1 MAVAPSGG
9 GFDQIITTDLHGLCT
24 KRHTGTSASAPLV
37 SGMIAL
43 GLEESGRKKIILLWI
58 INFRPISDKSKVDL
72 ERCSIYSHKDFN
84 LQRS

>member
-1 MAVAPSGG
+1 MAVAPTGG

-43 GLEESGRKKIILLWI
+43 GLEESGRKK
-58 INFRPISDKSKVDL
+58 
-72 ERCSIYSHKDFN
+72 N
-84 LQRS
+84 LIFL

>member
-9 GFDQIITTDLHGLCT
+9 GFDQIMTTDLHGLCT

-43 GLEESGRKKIILLWI
+43 ALEESGRK
-58 INFRPISDKSKVDL
+58 F
-72 ERCSIYSHKDFN
+72 F
-84 LQRS
+84 

>member
-43 GLEESGRKKIILLWI
+43 GLEEFWKK
-58 INFRPISDKSKVDL
+58 
-72 ERCSIYSHKDFN
+72 N
-84 LQRS
+84 L

>member
-43 GLEESGRKKIILLWI
+43 ALEESGRKKFYFVLK
-58 INFRPISDKSKVDL
+58 INFHPVSDKSKVDL

-84 LQRS
+84 L